1 MRLFTVKL
9 RPVALKLKPL
19 TYEKEFK
26 PINDGFKLI
35 KYPPSLQIAPILE
48 RLKSVK
54 NVYSFKNTL
63 DCQPKKSK
71 KCPIL

>member
-1 MRLFTVKL
+1 M
-9 RPVALKLKPL
+9 
-19 TYEKEFK
+19 YEKEFK

-35 KYPPSLQIAPILE
+35 KYHPSLQIAPTLE

-63 DCQPKKSK
+63 DYQPKKST
-71 KCPIL
+71 KCPILQAQFERKVTFFEFCV